1 MEKEPVKIFKLKTL
15 AIIASAMV
23 CAHSAQ
29 AGTWSLGASA
39 LVSPDPYRGY
49 QDRVYPVPVIN
60 YEGDDFYF
68 RTLTAGY
75 YLWKDQQNQLSLMGY
90 FSPLG
95 YRPGDSDDDR
105 MKQLNKR
112 RGTLMAGLAYS
123 HFAEWG
129 ILRTTFTGDTLNY
142 SNGMVGDFAYLY
154 KFDLGDFTLVP
165 GVGLAWSSKNQ
176 NKYYYGIS
184 ENESRRSGLDSYTPS
199 DSWAPYVELSANYQ
213 INKDW
218 DAFFVGRYIS
228 LSSEVKDSPMVDK
241 SYTGVL
247 MTGVKYSF

>member
-184 ENESRRSGLDSYTPS
+184 ENESHRSGLDSYTPS

-218 DAFFVGRYIS
+218 DAFFLGRYIS

-247 MTGVKYSF
+247 MTGVKYTF

>member
-23 CAHSAQ
+23 CAQSAQ

-105 MKQLNKR
+105 MKQLDKR

-142 SNGMVGDFAYLY
+142 SNGMVADFAYLY
-154 KFDLGDFTLVP
+154 KFELGDFTLVP
-165 GVGLAWSSKNQ
+165 GAGVSWSSKNQ

-199 DSWAPYVELSANYQ
+199 DSWAPYVELSANYK

-218 DAFFVGRYIS
+218 DAFFVGRYVQ
-228 LSSEVKDSPMVDK
+228 LSDEVKDSPMVDK
-241 SYTGVL
+241 SYTGLL

>member
-23 CAHSAQ
+23 CAQSAQ

-165 GVGLAWSSKNQ
+165 GVGVAWSSKNQ

-247 MTGVKYSF
+247 MTGVKYTF

>member
-23 CAHSAQ
+23 CAQSAQ

-165 GVGLAWSSKNQ
+165 GVGVAWSSKNQ

>member
-1 MEKEPVKIFKLKTL
+1 MKIFKLKTL

-184 ENESRRSGLDSYTPS
+184 ENESHRSGLDSYTPS

-218 DAFFVGRYIS
+218 DAFFLGRYIS

-247 MTGVKYSF
+247 MTGVKYTF

>member
-1 MEKEPVKIFKLKTL
+1 MEKEPVKIFQLKTL

-23 CAHSAQ
+23 CAQSAQ

-75 YLWKDQQNQLSLMGY
+75 YLWKDQENQLSLMGY
-90 FSPLG
+90 YSPLG

-105 MKQLNKR
+105 MKKLDKR
-112 RGTLMAGLAYS
+112 RGTLMAGLAYT
-123 HFAEWG
+123 HNADWG
-129 ILRTTFTGDTLNY
+129 ILRTTFTGDTLDY
-142 SNGMVGDFAYLY
+142 SNGMIGDFAYLY
-154 KFDLGDFTLVP
+154 KFEQDAFTLVP
-165 GVGLAWSSKNQ
+165 GVGVTWSSKNQ
-176 NKYYYGIS
+176 NKYYYGVS
-184 ENESRRSGLDSYTPS
+184 DNESRRSGLDSYTPS
-199 DSWAPYVELSANYQ
+199 DSWAPYVELSANYK

-218 DAFFVGRYIS
+218 NAFFMGRYIK
-228 LSSEVKDSPMVDK
+228 LSDEVKDSPMVDK

-247 MTGVKYSF
+247 MTGVSYSF